1 METESTGNN
10 NIQEEQKTSEKDEDS
25 RSKEEEDHLAKQVR
39 TDSQMVFCSDG
50 ELEPENK
57 TTDVSLEHFD
67 VKVGKNNGETRMAE
81 PEASGIMCDDREQT
95 SSTQNEGEQASLFTD
110 TAEDQATLTGEKANN
125 QFLFDEDG
133 QK

>member
-1 METESTGNN
+1 METESTSNN
-10 NIQEEQKTSEKDEDS
+10 NIQEKQKPSEKDEDS
-25 RSKEEEDHLAKQVR
+25 RSEEEQNHLAKQVQ
-39 TDSQMVFCSDG
+39 TESQMVFDNNG
-50 ELEPENK
+50 ELEPETK

-67 VKVGKNNGETRMAE
+67 VNIEKNNGETRMAE

-95 SSTQNEGEQASLFTD
+95 SSNKNEGEQASLFTD

>member
-39 TDSQMVFCSDG
+39 TDSQMVFGSDG